1 MIPIQLTIQGLY
13 SYQEK
18 QTIDFTQLTSAKLFG
33 IFGSVGSGKSSI
45 LEAITFAIYGRTDR
59 LNLSG
64 DNRNYNMMN
73 LKSHELLIDFIFET
87 GKEQTAYRVTVKGR
101 RNSKKFEEVK
111 ALDRTAYQKVD
122 GEWLPIAADSMDE
135 VIGLSYDNF
144 KRTIIIPQGQFQE
157 FLQLGNKDRT
167 QMMKELFN
175 LGKYDFFFK
184 VAALESKNNA
194 QRQNLEGQ
202 LQQLGAVD
210 PEQLKAHESRLAQLM
225 KELEEQNKQLEAK
238 GKEEEAF
245 RQLQALTSKLA
256 EAGRTLKALQ
266 TQAPAVKDQ
275 EKKIVRYEQCVHQ
288 FKHLLEALQ
297 TARSKLAARGQQIDK
312 DAAQLKKEEAAI
324 AQLDKALAE
333 LKPAYDKREELKQ
346 RAGEMAQLLRIKALE
361 KEVATEADR
370 LRKGAEVCEH
380 TTQKLVELKKEQ
392 TKQEALLKALRQK
405 QPDWSLLS
413 NVKTWH
419 AEKKQLDEQLKEMDK
434 DGEKCL
440 QDAKSALEA
449 FLKVLENPLLAKLPP
464 ESDHAACLEYLQER
478 AGTLKEKI
486 KQLDEQ
492 GNHLRVKAQLKDYA
506 DQMKDG
512 VPCPLC
518 GSEHHPELFN
528 AADVREAQAQL
539 TEERGLLEAE
549 QEKISALREQL
560 NILHQQRAF
569 GLQRQKELDARKSA
583 QLKRIETHAGL
594 FVWDKYRD
602 ANELTKAFK
611 EAELLKTE
619 IEKQEAGQVLLNQQV
634 AQAEKNRERYQ
645 GEVEKIRNALTVH
658 QTELKT
664 ISGQLKLVDATL
676 YKETE
681 VAAIEVEQARLLTEY
696 QLIEKAHTE
705 QSAQLQ
711 ERNKAKDT
719 LMGTLTGNRRE
730 LEQEKK
736 SFEKLETQI
745 NEQLEKSDFSSL
757 DEVLQ
762 VLAEPLDVEVEK
774 KKLARFNEQLLQQQS
789 LFNQLQKEMGSQVY
803 DAVKHQQLT
812 RDMENLKAQLTQ
824 KNQEV
829 GKTSELLKKLQ
840 KDLARQAELKKVLDA
855 LNLRA
860 ENIKTMKGLFKG
872 SGFVNYISSV
882 YLRNL
887 CNAANDRFFQLTRQ
901 KLSLEITPD
910 NSFQVRDYMNGGKVR
925 SVKTLSGGQ
934 TFQAALSLALAL
946 ADNIQKITQSNQN
959 FFFLDEGFGSLD
971 KDSLSV
977 VFDTLKSLRQE
988 NRIVGVISHVEE
1000 MQQEIDVHLRIE
1012 NDEER
1017 GSRVLASWR
1026 E

>member
-59 LNLSG
+59 LNHG

-101 RNSKKFEEVK
+101 RNSKKFEDVK
-111 ALDRTAYQKVD
+111 ALDRTAYQKVN

-175 LGKYDFFFK
+175 LGKYDFYYK
-184 VAALESKNNA
+184 VAALESENNG
-194 QRQNLEGQ
+194 QRQNTEGQ

-210 PEQLKAHESRLAQLM
+210 PELLKGYETRLEEL
-225 KELEEQNKQLEAK
+225 KRELEEQNKKLETQQ
-238 GKEEEAF
+238 KEEEQY
-245 RQLQALTSKLA
+245 RQLQALTLKLA
-256 EAGRTLKALQ
+256 EAGKAFQALQ
-266 TQAPAVKDQ
+266 AQVPAVRDM
-275 EKKIVRYEQCVHQ
+275 EKKMLRYEQCVHQ
-288 FKHLLEALQ
+288 FKHLLEAVQ
-297 TARSKLAARGQQIDK
+297 SARGKLTEREQQIDK

-324 AQLDKALAE
+324 AQMDKALAE
-333 LKPAYDKREELKQ
+333 LKPAYEKREELKQ
-346 RAGEMAQLLRIKALE
+346 RAAEMALLLRIKALE
-361 KEVATEADR
+361 KEVATEAER
-370 LRKGAEVCEH
+370 LKKGAEVCEQ
-380 TTQKLVELKKEQ
+380 TTQKLEDLKKDQ
-392 TKQEALLKALRQK
+392 TNQEALLKSLRQK
-405 QPDWSLLS
+405 QPDWTLLS

-419 AEKKQLDEQLKEMDK
+419 AEKKQLDEQLKEMEK
-434 DGEKCL
+434 DGEKCQ
-440 QDAKSALEA
+440 QDVKAGQKALLEV
-449 FLKVLENPLLAKLPP
+449 LKDPLLNQLPP
-464 ESDHAACLEYLQER
+464 ESDHAACLQYLQEKT
-478 AGTLKEKI
+478 GILKEKI
-486 KQLDEQ
+486 KQMDEQ
-492 GNHLRVKAQLKDYA
+492 GTHLRVKAQLKDYA
-506 DQMKDG
+506 DQLENG

-528 AADVREAQAQL
+528 AADVKEAQAHL
-539 TEERGLLEAE
+539 SKERGLLEAE
-549 QEKISALREQL
+549 QEKTAALREQL
-560 NILHQQRAF
+560 NTLHQQRAF
-569 GLQRQKELDARKSA
+569 NLQRQKELDARKA
-583 QLKRIETHAGL
+583 GQQNRIESHAGL
-594 FVWDKYRD
+594 FIWDKYRD
-602 ANELTKAFK
+602 ATELTKAFQ
-611 EAELLKTE
+611 EAELLKAD
-619 IEKQEAGQVLLNQQV
+619 IEKQQAAQELMNQQV

-645 GEVEKIRNALTVH
+645 GEVEKLRNALTVH

-664 ISGQLKLVDATL
+664 IAGQLKLVDAAL
-676 YKETE
+676 YKETG
-681 VAAIEVEQARLLTEY
+681 VAVIEVEQAGLLAEH
-696 QLIEKAHTE
+696 QRIEKAYTE

-711 ERNKAKDT
+711 ERNKVKDT
-719 LMGTLTGNRRE
+719 LMGALTANRRE

-736 SFEKLETQI
+736 ALEKLQKQI
-745 NEQLEKSDFSSL
+745 DEQLEKSAFNSI

-789 LFNQLQKEMGSQVY
+789 LYNQLQKERGRQVY
-803 DAVKHQQLT
+803 DAARHQQVA
-812 RDMENLKAQLTQ
+812 RDIVSLKEQLTQ

-860 ENIKTMKGLFKG
+860 ENIKTMKALFKS

-882 YLRNL
+882 YLQNL

-1012 NDEER
+1012 NDEEK
-1017 GSRVLASWR
+1017 GSIVLASWR
-1026 E
+1026 R

>member
-101 RNSKKFEEVK
+101 RNSKKFEDVK
-111 ALDRTAYQKVD
+111 ALDRAAYQKVN

-175 LGKYDFFFK
+175 LGKYDFYYK
-184 VAALESKNNA
+184 VAALESENNG
-194 QRQNLEGQ
+194 QRQNTEGQ

-210 PEQLKAHESRLAQLM
+210 PELLKGYGTRLEELK
-225 KELEEQNKQLEAK
+225 KELEEQNKKLEAQQ
-238 GKEEEAF
+238 KEEEQY
-245 RQLQALTSKLA
+245 RQLQALTLKLA
-256 EAGRTLKALQ
+256 EAGKAFQALQ
-266 TQAPAVKDQ
+266 AQVPAVREM
-275 EKKIVRYEQCVHQ
+275 EKKMLRFEQCVHQ
-288 FKHLLEALQ
+288 FKHLLEAVKS
-297 TARSKLAARGQQIDK
+297 ARSKLTEREQQIDK
-312 DAAQLKKEEAAI
+312 DALQLKKEEAAI

-346 RAGEMAQLLRIKALE
+346 RAAEMDLLLRIKALE
-361 KEVATEADR
+361 KEVATEAER
-370 LRKGAEVCEH
+370 LKKGAEVCAQ
-380 TTQKLVELKKEQ
+380 TTQKLEDLKKDQ
-392 TKQEALLKALRQK
+392 SKQETLLKTLRQK

-419 AEKKQLDEQLKEMDK
+419 SEKKQLDEQLKEMDK
-434 DGEKCL
+434 DGEKCQ
-440 QDAKSALEA
+440 QDVMAGQKALLEV
-449 FLKVLENPLLAKLPP
+449 LKDPLLNQLPS
-464 ESDHAACLEYLQER
+464 ESDHAACLQCLQER
-478 AGTLKEKI
+478 TGTLKDKI

-506 DQMKDG
+506 DQLENG
-512 VPCPLC
+512 APCPLC

-528 AADVREAQAQL
+528 AADFKEAQAQL
-539 TEERGLLEAE
+539 TKERGLMEAE

-560 NILHQQRAF
+560 NTLHQQREF
-569 GLQRQKELDARKSA
+569 TMQRQKELEARKSA

-602 ANELTKAFK
+602 ANELTKAFQ
-611 EAELLKTE
+611 EAELLKAD
-619 IEKQEAGQVLLNQQV
+619 IEKQQAAQELMNQQV
-634 AQAEKNRERYQ
+634 GQAEKNKERYQ

-664 ISGQLKLVDATL
+664 IAGQLKLVDAAL
-676 YKETE
+676 YKETG
-681 VAAIEVEQARLLTEY
+681 VAVIEVEQARLLAEY
-696 QLIEKAHTE
+696 QRIEKAYTE

-719 LMGTLTGNRRE
+719 LMGTLTVNRRE

-736 SFEKLETQI
+736 ALEKLQNQI
-745 NEQLEKSDFSSL
+745 DEQLEKSAFFSI

-762 VLAEPLDVEVEK
+762 VLAEPLDVEAEK

-789 LFNQLQKEMGSQVY
+789 LYNQLQKEMGSQVY
-803 DAVKHQQLT
+803 DAAKHQQLT
-812 RDMENLKAQLTQ
+812 RDMVSLKAQLPQ

-829 GKTSELLKKLQ
+829 GKISEMLKKLQ

-882 YLRNL
+882 YLQNL

-1012 NDEER
+1012 NDEEK
-1017 GSRVLASWR
+1017 GSIVVASWR
-1026 E
+1026 R